1 VLWPLAWTAFGRL
14 SRRALIWASGVM
26 AALSGLCLWQ
36 AGALPNP
43 LGVMLT
49 WDELGHSSPLITREA
64 VQRQL
69 PPWSQ
74 AIVLGV
80 ALSGAVVI
88 VAALWDGRRR
98 WLQEVRGPSTVLL
111 LNSLVQGLLLG
122 VF

>member
-1 VLWPLAWTAFGRL
+1 
-14 SRRALIWASGVM
+14 M